1 MMTPLI
7 RFFNG
12 ITGEPVRKKEAFCF
26 ILLLFFA
33 LAEKKAFAQ
42 VSLGMLDNR
51 GEILEGEITVEVISR
66 SVRVDDQGDV
76 VEKNEDRITYSTA
89 TLHRLLS
96 TNYQHLSKDP
106 AKLAQATEW
115 NQNTILVR
123 EIRLDANGGQLA
135 PPPVRASISSQTW
148 RVCNNELVL
157 TRKSNGKGDLTNF
170 EVSAYIVLSLPRT
183 PGEIAAENAARIA
196 ANTGWPKADHDET
209 LPYDAPVSGSGLY
222 LYTFSHI
229 NFKGGGFT
237 RKNNISGK
245 TSNYECSFEQWADEQ
260 DPPHISLPWQSS
272 NIPQE
277 LKYKKTEVDGR
288 NVFRYQN
295 PHTSMAGMEALI
307 KDPSTPQTFTS
318 TDVRYNKIN
327 GSSVDDDSKGY
338 TEMSTTTKISIR
350 LQGKRSLTE
359 AVMALPES
367 FDTWLPEAGNDEKT
381 PGNGLLVPVR
391 IRKKDNPGEKAAH
404 TASFKFQLLDVS
416 KEKGICTNY
425 PLNGT
430 ADFDL
435 KISPEMNPLLT
446 VSADGQSAESKEGLE
461 ESMVHISTYDWG
473 AYGKLKITAQ
483 LSNGKQVVAYLEG
496 DESIQFLSI
505 PMDQNGNLVADAW
518 EKKTGIFDQN
528 LALLWDEDSQPG
540 NHRRNGDGYTL
551 YEEYRGFK
559 TLTDRHVRTSP
570 LKKDLFVYDPDG
582 LVKTYY
588 APYNPARLQLHYID
602 PSMMKYTGEAKN
614 ADNRWVN
621 FNSETHRYAR
631 QYALNVRKWTSG
643 GDGTLGVAN
652 DGYAVPDGESK
663 EGQVAK
669 FVKWSD
675 ELAGYDYYNSLE
687 QPLKHIYIVKIAT
700 AEIDRIVRSIAG
712 NKNQD
717 LLQQVFTKMI
727 TATVIHEVG
736 HAIGIRHHANDD
748 AAGVYLGVI
757 DCAMR
762 YNTDDEM
769 MHPDHLRANYTFCKK
784 GENWKRPA
792 QRTGKNGETTY
803 YFEDVPSDDCFG
815 RIDIKSDP

>member
-1 MMTPLI
+1 MD
-7 RFFNG
+7 
-12 ITGEPVRKKEAFCF
+12 
-26 ILLLFFA
+26 LL
-33 LAEKKAFAQ
+33 
-42 VSLGMLDNR
+42 R
-51 GEILEGEITVEVISR
+51 W
-66 SVRVDDQGDV
+66 
-76 VEKNEDRITYSTA
+76 Y
-89 TLHRLLS
+89 
-96 TNYQHLSKDP
+96 
-106 AKLAQATEW
+106 
-115 NQNTILVR
+115 
-123 EIRLDANGGQLA
+123 
-135 PPPVRASISSQTW
+135 
-148 RVCNNELVL
+148 
-157 TRKSNGKGDLTNF
+157 
-170 EVSAYIVLSLPRT
+170 
-183 PGEIAAENAARIA
+183 
-196 ANTGWPKADHDET
+196 
-209 LPYDAPVSGSGLY
+209 
-222 LYTFSHI
+222 
-229 NFKGGGFT
+229 
-237 RKNNISGK
+237 
-245 TSNYECSFEQWADEQ
+245 
-260 DPPHISLPWQSS
+260 
-272 NIPQE
+272 
-277 LKYKKTEVDGR
+277 
-288 NVFRYQN
+288 
-295 PHTSMAGMEALI
+295 
-307 KDPSTPQTFTS
+307 
-318 TDVRYNKIN
+318 
-327 GSSVDDDSKGY
+327 
-338 TEMSTTTKISIR
+338 
-350 LQGKRSLTE
+350 
-359 AVMALPES
+359 
-367 FDTWLPEAGNDEKT
+367 
-381 PGNGLLVPVR
+381 PVR

-446 VSADGQSAESKEGLE
+446 VSADGQSAESKEGVE